1 MRIYNCY
8 VLPMFTYNIATLGIT
23 DTQMKRLDVLHR
35 KQLRIVCRI
44 FYPRR
49 IRNIALYKLTESVP
63 ITNMAL
69 QYRWKFFGHILRQ
82 SRENPPYKIMTSYFD
97 PNSGR
102 IPRQGRTF
110 TNLPITL
117 HKDLEYAAGIGRPPL
132 QSMEDLELIRKFAQR
147 RNEWRE
153 MVAEMVSKHNQ
164 PPTVRTRKTTR
175 KRQRQENKKEM
186 TKRKK
191 EYKRQKQAT
200 QDEVRN
206 GIRLR
211 APPEETRLRQ
221 IRVPM
226 TTPRYIWNPA
236 AARAAAQ
243 WPDGEPMDLHDDER
257 QDQEQDAEEDH
268 AEQQQEQAAMWHRF
282 H

>member
-1 MRIYNCY
+1 MRDH
-8 VLPMFTYNIATLGIT
+8 T
-23 DTQMKRLDVLHR
+23 
-35 KQLRIVCRI
+35 
-44 FYPRR
+44 
-49 IRNIALYKLTESVP
+49 VP
-63 ITNMAL
+63 
-69 QYRWKFFGHILRQ
+69 
-82 SRENPPYKIMTSYFD
+82 
-97 PNSGR
+97 
-102 IPRQGRTF
+102 
-110 TNLPITL
+110 
-117 HKDLEYAAGIGRPPL
+117 
-132 QSMEDLELIRKFAQR
+132 
-147 RNEWRE
+147 
-153 MVAEMVSKHNQ
+153 
-164 PPTVRTRKTTR
+164 
-175 KRQRQENKKEM
+175 

-211 APPEETRLRQ
+211 APPGETRLRQ

-268 AEQQQEQAAMWHRF
+268 AEQQQVMVKLLLLLQYNM
-282 H
+282 